1 MTQHWHIHP
10 DNPQPRLLK
19 QAAERLQAGE
29 LVVLPTDASYVLACH
44 IGDRDALDRMR
55 RLRQLDDQHHMTL
68 MCRDLSEIGTYA
80 KVDNPTF
87 RLLKAHTPGA
97 YTFILNATREV
108 PKRLMHPKRQTI
120 GIRVPAHPV
129 PLGLMDILQEPLL
142 TCSLI
147 MPNENEPMDDPEM
160 INDVLQ
166 RQVELVLNAGF
177 GTLMSTTVVDLTG
190 DAPEILRQGAG
201 DSTDFV

>member
-19 QAAERLQAGE
+19 QAAERLQAGG
-29 LVVLPTDASYVLACH
+29 LVVLPTDASYVLACQ
-44 IGDRDALDRMR
+44 IGDRDALERMR
-55 RLRQLDDQHHMTL
+55 RLRKLDDQHHMTL

-87 RLLKAHTPGA
+87 RLLKAHTPGT

-129 PLGLMDILQEPLL
+129 PLGLMEILQEPLL

-177 GTLMSTTVVDLTG
+177 GTLMSTTVIDLTG

>member
-10 DNPQPRLLK
+10 ENPQPRLLK
-19 QAAERLQAGE
+19 QAAERLQAGG
-29 LVVLPTDASYVLACH
+29 LVVLPTDASYVLACQ
-44 IGDRDALDRMR
+44 IGDRDALERMR
-55 RLRQLDDQHHMTL
+55 RLRKLDDQHHMTL

-87 RLLKAHTPGA
+87 RLLKAHTPGT

-129 PLGLMDILQEPLL
+129 PLGLMEILQEPLL

-177 GTLMSTTVVDLTG
+177 GTLMSTTVIDLTG

>member
-55 RLRQLDDQHHMTL
+55 RLRKLDDQHHMTL

-87 RLLKAHTPGA
+87 RLLKAHTPGT

-129 PLGLMDILQEPLL
+129 PLGLMEILQEPLL

-147 MPNENEPMDDPEM
+147 MPNENEPMDDPEI

-177 GTLMSTTVVDLTG
+177 GTLMSTTVIDLTG

>member
-55 RLRQLDDQHHMTL
+55 RLRKLDDQHHMTL

-87 RLLKAHTPGA
+87 RLLKAHTPGT

-108 PKRLMHPKRQTI
+108 PKRLLHPKRQTI

-129 PLGLMDILQEPLL
+129 PLGLMEILQEPLL

-147 MPNENEPMDDPEM
+147 MPGESEPMDDPEM

-177 GTLMSTTVVDLTG
+177 GTLMSTTVIDLTG

-201 DSTDFV
+201 DSTAFA

>member
-55 RLRQLDDQHHMTL
+55 RLRKLDDQHHMTL

-87 RLLKAHTPGA
+87 RLLKAHTPGT

-129 PLGLMDILQEPLL
+129 PLGLMEILQEPLL

-177 GTLMSTTVVDLTG
+177 GTLMSTTVIDLTG

>member
-19 QAAERLQAGE
+19 QAAERLQAGG
-29 LVVLPTDASYVLACH
+29 LIVLPTDASYVLACQ
-44 IGDRDALDRMR
+44 IGDRDALERMR
-55 RLRQLDDQHHMTL
+55 RLRKLDDQHHMTL

-87 RLLKAHTPGA
+87 RLLKAHTPGT

-108 PKRLMHPKRQTI
+108 PKRLMHPKRQSI

-129 PLGLMDILQEPLL
+129 PLGLMEILQEPLL

-147 MPNENEPMDDPEM
+147 MPGDTEPMDDPEM
-160 INDVLQ
+160 INDLLQ

-177 GTLMSTTVVDLTG
+177 GTLMSTTVIDLTG

-201 DSTDFV
+201 DSTDFA

>member
-55 RLRQLDDQHHMTL
+55 RLRKLDDQHHMTL

-87 RLLKAHTPGA
+87 RLLKAHTPGT

-129 PLGLMDILQEPLL
+129 PLGLMEILQEPLL

-147 MPNENEPMDDPEM
+147 MPDENEPMDDPEM

-177 GTLMSTTVVDLTG
+177 GTLMSTTVIDLTG

-201 DSTDFV
+201 DSTAFA

>member
-55 RLRQLDDQHHMTL
+55 RLRKLDDQHHMTL
-68 MCRDLSEIGTYA
+68 MCRDLSEIGSYA

-87 RLLKAHTPGA
+87 RLLKAHTPGT

-129 PLGLMDILQEPLL
+129 PLGLMEILQEPLL

-147 MPNENEPMDDPEM
+147 MPGEDEPMDDPEM

-177 GTLMSTTVVDLTG
+177 GTLMSTTVIDLTG

-201 DSTDFV
+201 DSTAFA